1 MAESIQSALKTS
13 ASTHEKNISMLFDKL
28 KELTVSTENPTDS
41 RIFGRV
47 EREYF
52 ALN

>member
-1 MAESIQSALKTS
+1 MAESIQSAPKT
-13 ASTHEKNISMLFDKL
+13 STHEKNISMLFDKL